1 LGGASSKDNAYLWLA
16 PIIKNGEMKTHQQ
29 PKISVEEYIQLE
41 RESDTRYEYRDGDLF
56 APAGG
61 TLYFDIEG
69 LG

>member
-1 LGGASSKDNAYLWLA
+1 
-16 PIIKNGEMKTHQQ
+16 MKTHQQ

-41 RESDTRYEYRDGDLF
+41 RESNTRYESHDGDIF
-56 APAGG
+56 ALAGG